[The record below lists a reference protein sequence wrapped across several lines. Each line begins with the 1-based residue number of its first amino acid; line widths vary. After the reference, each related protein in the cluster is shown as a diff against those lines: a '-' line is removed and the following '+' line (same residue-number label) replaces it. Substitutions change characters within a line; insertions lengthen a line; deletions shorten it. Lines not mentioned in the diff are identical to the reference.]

1 MSKLI
6 NGKNLAD
13 QINIETR
20 KQIIEQGLHPHL
32 AAILVGDDESS
43 KLYVSLKEKACKLVG
58 IEFSRYYLDT
68 ETTEAKVLEMIQF
81 LNNDPEIDGMI
92 VQLPLPQH
100 LNTDKIIATIAPEK
114 DADGF
119 GPANLKD
126 FMEFKA
132 RIIPPL
138 PNAIYELI
146 KSTGI
151 DFVGKHAVILSNS
164 EIFAMPIV
172 NMMKY
177 KGGTAEY
184 VNPNEMDLTP
194 ASARGELRLGRQK
207 TQNADIVVIAVGKKW
222 FLDKSMVKKD
232 SIIIDAGINK
242 ENEIVYGD
250 VNPNVDEVAS
260 FRSPVPG
267 GVGPMTIAMLL
278 RNVTELHKLRPA

>member
-6 NGKNLAD
+6 DGKKLAEEINLQTKD
-13 QINIETR
+13 SI
-20 KQIIEQGLHPHL
+20 LHNYLRPHL
-32 AAILVGDDESS
+32 AAILVGDDPSS

-58 IEFSRYYLDT
+58 IEFTKYYLDAA
-68 ETTEAKVLEMIQF
+68 TTESKLLEAIQF
-81 LNNDPEIDGMI
+81 INNDDEIDGII
-92 VQLPLPQH
+92 VQLPLPKH
-100 LNTDKIIATIAPEK
+100 LDTDKIIATIAPEK

-119 GPANLKD
+119 GPQNLKD

-146 KSTGI
+146 KSTGV
-151 DFVGKHAVILSNS
+151 DFVGKHAVIIANS
-164 EIFAMPIV
+164 EIFAQPII
-172 NMMKY
+172 NMMKF
-177 KGGTAEY
+177 KGATAEY
-184 VNPNEMDLTP
+184 VDPADGSLT
-194 ASARGELRLGRQK
+194 QK
-207 TQNADIVVIAVGKKW
+207 TQNAKIVIIAIGKKW

-232 SIIIDAGINK
+232 SIIIDVGINK
-242 ENEIVYGD
+242 EDDIVYGD

-278 RNVTELHKLRPA
+278 HNVTELHKLNMK